1 MFRRATQLSLALF
14 SFVVF
19 SALALARAPQMTAA
33 SAAAAQANAQAAQ
46 AQASAAQAAM
56 TQAQA
61 QITAA
66 QTAYRT
72 ALQNAAKAPAV
83 AKPAAQSA
91 VDQAMKNMQ
100 AAQTA
105 YRTAAQ
111 TAISAQTAAAQA
123 AAQSA
128 QAQAQMAQQAAAAKA
143 AAASN
148 PTAASTAAK
157 GVGSGGAGAGAGA
170 GGNSTLTQVN
180 SILSTVTG
188 AGASKTA
195 GAKGGAG
202 TGGAGNGNPT
212 AANTP
217 ANGAAGNSFT
227 SDGGAKNGRGG
238 AQPEAVAAVPDAPAP
253 TGRKAGTGLATG
265 SLGVGQSNDTILT
278 VYGCNRMGTQ
288 VTCDTDL
295 SNQNNTL
302 TQMKSL
308 DQWKDAYLVDDKGD
322 HHMRAIGFFEN
333 NDGDQRTQID
343 LPYGEKSRYIL
354 VFNGVPTGVKT
365 VTLKSTANV
374 LDVESIPVTT
384 AGAPSG
390 DSDAAAAPAQPGV
403 QNATAPSSGQPA
415 RSKVPHS

>member
-157 GVGSGGAGAGAGA
+157 GVGSGGAGAG
-170 GGNSTLTQVN
+170 GNSTLTQVN

-212 AANTP
+212 AANAP

>member
-19 SALALARAPQMTAA
+19 SALALARGPQMTAA

-157 GVGSGGAGAGAGA
+157 GVGSGGAGAG
-170 GGNSTLTQVN
+170 GNSTLTQVN

-212 AANTP
+212 AANAP